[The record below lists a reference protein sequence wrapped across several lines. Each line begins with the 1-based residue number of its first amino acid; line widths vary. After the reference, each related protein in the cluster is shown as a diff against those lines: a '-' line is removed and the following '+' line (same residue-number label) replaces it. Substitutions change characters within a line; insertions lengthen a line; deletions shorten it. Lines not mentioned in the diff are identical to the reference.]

1 MTSWHAWMKS
11 ERLRAGGRHAV
22 SLAAQGV
29 EHSRAP
35 HWLIGLALGLAI
47 GVALSLTAC
56 DRHADPGAARL
67 PALGLPTGDISVA
80 GISSG
85 GYMAGQLHLA
95 HADRISGAA
104 ILAAGPWR
112 CAEGRMQQALNLCIS
127 ADEADIDIDA
137 LVEQARNAAQAQHIA
152 PVAALSG
159 DRVWIFRGTRDTV
172 AGAGVTRAL
181 AQFYRRLAPE
191 AHVTLS
197 EDVDATHAWP
207 TVDFGTAC
215 EGLEVPYLAACGF
228 DAAGTL
234 LAALRG
240 ELAAPREGAGRLLRF
255 DQREFWPAS
264 TAHSLHPAGW
274 LFVPAQCSEAP
285 LSCRLLVV
293 LHGCR
298 QSEDFVDE
306 AFVRHTGLNEWAAGN
321 DLVVLYPQVQTS
333 TVRPMNPLGCW
344 DWWGYS
350 GDDYTQRS
358 APQIRAVMAMVERLG
373 QPPL

>member
-1 MTSWHAWMKS
+1 MPSWQTWMTA
-11 ERLRAGGRHAV
+11 EAVTVGACCRPGRRTPQGVAQAAV
-22 SLAAQGV
+22 S
-29 EHSRAP
+29 P
-35 HWLIGLALGLAI
+35 WLVVLVL
-47 GVALSLTAC
+47 GVALSVSAC
-56 DRHADPGAARL
+56 GGTADPDAAGL
-67 PALGLPTGDISVA
+67 PALGLPTEDISVA

-85 GYMAGQLHLA
+85 GYMAVQLHLA
-95 HADRISGAA
+95 HAERISGAA

-112 CAEGRMQQALNLCIS
+112 CAEGRVQQALSLCIS
-127 ADEADIDIDA
+127 ADEADIDIDG
-137 LVEQARNAAQAQHIA
+137 LVQQAKSAAEAGRIA

-159 DRVWIFRGTRDTV
+159 DRVWIFRGMRDAV

-191 AHVTLS
+191 AQVTLT

-215 EGLEVPYLAACGF
+215 VGLEAPYLAACGF

-240 ELAAPREGAGRLLRF
+240 ELAAPRENAGRLLRF

-274 LFVPAQCSEAP
+274 LFVPAQCSETP
-285 LSCRLLVV
+285 SSCRLLVV
-293 LHGCR
+293 FHGCR
-298 QSEDFVDE
+298 QSEDFVDD

-321 DLVVLYPQVQTS
+321 DLVVIYPQIQAS
-333 TVRPMNPLGCW
+333 ALRPMNPQACW

-350 GDDYTQRS
+350 GHDYTERS

-373 QPPL
+373 QPPAQR